1 MATPLKVLLVEDHPA
16 DAELLLLELRRAGY
30 APDWRRVDTEKDYL
44 AHLDPGLDLILA
56 DYRLPQFDGLRA
68 LELLNARKLDI
79 PFILVSGSIGE
90 ELAVAALKS
99 GAADYLLK
107 DRPAR
112 LGSAVNK
119 VLEQKRLR
127 QEKQR
132 ADVDLRESE
141 TRLASIVDSAMDAII
156 TLNVERRIV
165 LFNDAAEKMFRCTSN
180 DALGRLLDNYI
191 PEHFRAPGSAYLR
204 ALGPYSRFNG
214 LLTDVNGLR
223 ADGQEFP
230 VEASIARIEVS
241 GQILF
246 TVILRDITER
256 KRAEAEIR
264 RAHAELEEAYDATL
278 EGWSKAL
285 GLRDQETE
293 SHTLRVT
300 VMTLQLARVLGV
312 PEAQLIHL
320 KRGAVLHDIGKV
332 GIPDSILLK
341 PGPLNEYEWAVMRL
355 HPGYAYQML
364 APIAYLRPA
373 LDIPYCH
380 HEKWDGSG
388 YPRGLKGDHIPL
400 AARIFTVV
408 DVWDALSF
416 DRPYR
421 PAWAPEKVLEYI
433 RSMAGSHFDPQVVQA
448 FLKLVAEKPG
458 TAQLS

>member
-1 MATPLKVLLVEDHPA
+1 MAIPLKVLLVEDRPA

-30 APDWRRVDTEKDYL
+30 APEWQRVDTEKDYL
-44 AHLDPGLDLILA
+44 QQLNGHVDLVLA

-68 LELLNARKLDI
+68 LELLNERNLDV

-90 ELAVAALKS
+90 ELAVAAMKS

-112 LGSAVNK
+112 LGAAVTN
-119 VLEQKRLR
+119 VLEQRRLR

-132 ADVDLRESE
+132 ADADLRESE
-141 TRLASIVDSAMDAII
+141 ARLASIVDSALDAII
-156 TLNVERRIV
+156 SLNVERRII

-191 PEHFRAPGSAYLR
+191 PERFRTPDSAYMHALR
-204 ALGPYSRFNG
+204 PLTGFSG
-214 LLTDVNGLR
+214 LLTEINGLR
-223 ADGQEFP
+223 ADGVEFP
-230 VEASIARIEVS
+230 FEASISQIEVS
-241 GQILF
+241 GQTLF

-256 KRAEAEIR
+256 KRAEADIR
-264 RAHAELEEAYDATL
+264 QAHAELEEAYEATL

-300 VMTLQLARVLGV
+300 AMTLRLARVLGI
-312 PEAQLIHL
+312 PEEQIIHV

-364 APIAYLRPA
+364 APITYLRPA

-380 HEKWDGSG
+380 HERWDGNG
-388 YPRGLKGDHIPL
+388 YPRGLKGNAIPL
-400 AARIFTVV
+400 AARIFAVV

-421 PAWAPEKVLEYI
+421 PAWSADKVLNYI
-433 RSMAGSHFDPQVVQA
+433 RTSAGAHFDPQVVEA
-448 FLKLVAEKPG
+448 FLKLVEEKPPTG
-458 TAQLS
+458 LLS